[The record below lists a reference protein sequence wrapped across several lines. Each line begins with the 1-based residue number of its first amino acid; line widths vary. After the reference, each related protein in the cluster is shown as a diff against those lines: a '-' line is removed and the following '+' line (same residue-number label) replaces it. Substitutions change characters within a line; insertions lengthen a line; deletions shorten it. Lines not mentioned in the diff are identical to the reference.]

1 MLDLIQLDGFNTGC
15 RSFFGAIGTMALLGY
30 DTFQNRKPIT
40 KAEMQQARGTR
51 AAKPQ
56 QKRRGLFNRG

>member
-1 MLDLIQLDGFNTGC
+1 MDLIPGVVL
-15 RSFFGAIGTMALLGY
+15 FFGAIGTVDLLGW
-30 DTFQNRKPIT
+30 DIFQNRKSNT
-40 KAEMQQARGTR
+40 KAEMQQFRGTR